1 MDNKTTKQNIN
12 LGNSLKSGLE
22 TGKTV
27 KTGKELLTAALNETK
42 EAKQII
48 LNKKARRTKIATRL
62 KEIRTSHKLTQKN
75 ICDKLNLNQL
85 TYSNY
90 EKERNDVPVEI
101 LIQLADMY
109 DISMDYI
116 TCRTDNPKGMYIDS
130 ITPNETEENNDMEAR
145 IAKLEEAIEKLKSI

>member
-12 LGNSLKSGLE
+12 LANSLKSGLE

-62 KEIRTSHKLTQKN
+62 KEIRTYHKLTQKN